1 MFITQC
7 DLNHLKKWFKGSS
20 YEVMAIYLSE
30 GTSDDK
36 MILSNLIDNWREV
49 DNMSRNL
56 VCYIYFDSE
65 ESSINDASIVN
76 FVSWVREYNGFNYRD
91 YLKDADAALKIS
103 REICNQYG
111 IFEYELPGLLFID
124 KYTDAYQL
132 IPITH
137 YNEIRQY
144 LKIINIVC
152 SYSHDVFM
160 ANKGIDSVKL
170 GTKRRDE
177 ELSLQMNKIEIE
189 VQQLKLQRSKTE
201 KSLSQLSG
209 VNYLEIENDYVSLKK
224 QLLLY
229 YEIAKALELPT
240 NVCLVK
246 SIKKTIKSHGI
257 KPPMEFN
264 DVLFAT
270 HKCIGQLS
278 AKYHIDK
285 EIIVETN
292 ENDLS
297 FWTSKIKTEI
307 QKNINRMS
315 SIITSLDE
323 KIDND
328 GQKLGNLIEAK
339 QHLWV
344 QYPHEIES
352 AKLQAKTQLSKIL
365 TAYSERLND
374 IIHLSNEVCKEL
386 LKGLISHS
394 LFGFIKDMIGRQ
406 ISFDEKQNVKLKLI
420 RRAIINNQYDVF
432 ISCKS
437 EDYIYANDVFDY
449 LSSIGKHPF
458 LANKSIDDIHCD
470 EYNVLIRE
478 TIDICPDM
486 IVFLSDPSYANT
498 PYVSYEW
505 NLFVNEKAAGRKAG
519 NLIPIIKDLC
529 DIPSLPIALRQ
540 CQACTANN
548 YKDILPQYLL

>member
-7 DLNHLKKWFKGSS
+7 DLYHLKKWFKGSS
-20 YEVMAIYLSE
+20 YEVMAIYLSG

-65 ESSINDASIVN
+65 ESQIDDASVVN
-76 FVSWVREYNGFNYRD
+76 FVSWVREYNYFKYRD
-91 YLKDADAALKIS
+91 YRKDADAALKIT

-137 YNEIRQY
+137 FNEIRQY

-152 SYSHDVFM
+152 SYSHDVSM
-160 ANKGIDSVKL
+160 ANKGIVNVKL
-170 GTKRRDE
+170 ETKRRDE
-177 ELSLQMNKIEIE
+177 ELSLQTNKKEIE
-189 VQQLKLQRSKTE
+189 VEQLKLQRSKTE

-209 VNYLEIENDYVSLKK
+209 VVFLDIENDYTSLKN
-224 QLLLY
+224 QLLSY
-229 YEIAKALELPT
+229 NEIANALELPT
-240 NVCLVK
+240 NVFLVK
-246 SIKKTIKSHGI
+246 SIKKYIKNHDI
-257 KPPMEFN
+257 DPPKEFY
-264 DVLFAT
+264 DVLFTT
-270 HKCIGQLS
+270 HKCLDQLS
-278 AKYHIDK
+278 AKYHIGK
-285 EIIVETN
+285 EIIFDAIK
-292 ENDLS
+292 NDLS
-297 FWTSKIKTEI
+297 YWTSRIIAEI
-307 QKNINRMS
+307 HKNIDRMS
-315 SIITSLDE
+315 SKITSLDE
-323 KIDND
+323 MIDKD
-328 GQKLGNLIEAK
+328 GQEIRNLIEAK
-339 QHLWV
+339 QQLWV
-344 QYPHEIES
+344 HYPHELES
-352 AKLQAKTQLSKIL
+352 AKAKAKLHFSKIL
-365 TAYSERLND
+365 TVYSERLND
-374 IIHLSNEVCKEL
+374 VIHLSNEVCKEL
-386 LKGLISHS
+386 LKGLINHN

-406 ISFDEKQNVKLKLI
+406 ICFDEKQDVKLKLI
-420 RRAIINNQYDVF
+420 RTAIANNQYDVF

-498 PYVSYEW
+498 PYVSFEW
-505 NLFVNEKAAGRKAG
+505 NGYVN
-519 NLIPIIKDLC
+519 
-529 DIPSLPIALRQ
+529 
-540 CQACTANN
+540 
-548 YKDILPQYLL
+548 